1 MTSEEEEW
9 TLDLLLAQPVPRW
22 SAYLQK
28 AAAVT
33 IGITALIL
41 ATWVT
46 LAGYTFV
53 LYVIYGMSATVT
65 WLRNP
70 RPLMLWQRY
79 LLNDPL
85 LSGFSWPDIVVL
97 TGVGLAALAGGVFF
111 FGSRDLWA

>member
-1 MTSEEEEW
+1 VTSEEEEW

-33 IGITALIL
+33 IGITALTL

-65 WLRNP
+65 WLQNP
-70 RPLMLWQRY
+70 RPLMLWQGY